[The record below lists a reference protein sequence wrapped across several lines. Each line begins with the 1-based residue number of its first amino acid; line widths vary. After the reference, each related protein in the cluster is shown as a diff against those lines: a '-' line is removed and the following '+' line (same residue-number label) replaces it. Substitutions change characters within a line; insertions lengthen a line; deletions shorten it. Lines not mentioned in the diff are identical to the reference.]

1 MATANRQ
8 KKRANNQ
15 NRGFSTAMTEAKE
28 GLERSRQERKA
39 TTYYPMKGQQ
49 EDDDEENIPKETPIS
64 REFLL
69 SLFPS

>member
-1 MATANRQ
+1 
-8 KKRANNQ
+8 
-15 NRGFSTAMTEAKE
+15 MTEAKE

-49 EDDDEENIPKETPIS
+49 EDDDEENIPKETPVS